1 METGSRNARAE
12 VEAALATG
20 AGLQTVLVERLRVSP
35 KHAALLEAAVTGL
48 GVFLEEQL
56 LEEHTALD
64 DEKLSMEAVMR
75 LVGPVVQSRLQRRLE
90 MLDGKQRNTA
100 VRCIDCNKPCRS
112 IGFRDRKFRCLGG
125 AIVVRRRVFECTVC
139 PRHHS
144 PSERIMGLGSGDF
157 TPRLDELCSLHAT
170 TVSHE
175 MASYL
180 LKKTINLDVS
190 PSGLQRLVERRG
202 RIVEAQNEQEAV
214 AQRAFLPDGTPRR
227 LPPIPGV
234 AGPRVAYLEVDGVLP
249 MTREPVPESELTSE
263 DKVKQAKAK
272 LAKIGGGAGRRYRL
286 QGREVKNAV
295 MYAAEACALVGE
307 TRGTLLDKH
316 YVSYLG
322 EASVF
327 TKRVW
332 AGLRARGYDQAKTL
346 VILSDGAEW
355 IRTLSSQ
362 LPVEKVVLILD
373 LFHAKHRVWE
383 VANAV
388 FGEDTPE
395 ARAWAAEQ
403 NGRIENGRAD
413 DVVNALRF
421 MKPGRKNAAE
431 LVGSLSTY
439 ITNNLDRM
447 DYPTYLEQGFR
458 IGSGA
463 VESANYHV
471 TGARLKLQG
480 MRWSVDGA
488 AEMASLRAD
497 LFNDRWEARTRAILS
512 GMAA

>member
-1 METGSRNARAE
+1 MERGSRKSTTA
-12 VEAALATG
+12 VGSALATG
-20 AGLQTVLVERLRVSP
+20 EGLQKVLVELLGVSP
-35 KHAALLEAAVTGL
+35 THAALLESAVKGL
-48 GVFLEEQL
+48 AGFLEEQL
-56 LEEHTALD
+56 EAEHTALD
-64 DEKLSMEAVMR
+64 DEKRSMEAVMR
-75 LVGPVVQSRLQRRLE
+75 LIAPLVQSRLQRRLE
-90 MLDGKQRNTA
+90 MLDGKRREAA

-112 IGFRDRKFRCLGG
+112 IGLRERKFRCLGG
-125 AIVVRRRVFECTVC
+125 AIVLRRRVFECTVC
-139 PRHHS
+139 PRHHA
-144 PSERIMGLGSGDF
+144 PSERATGLGSGDF
-157 TPRLDELCSLHAT
+157 TPRLEELCALHAT

-180 LKKTINLDVS
+180 LKKTLDLDVS

-202 RIVEAQNEQEAV
+202 DVVEAQNEKEAT

-234 AGPRVAYLEVDGVLP
+234 VGPEVAYLEVDGVVP
-249 MTREPVPESELTSE
+249 MTRELIPTSELSSE
-263 DKVKQAKAK
+263 DKARQAKAK
-272 LAKIGGGAGRRYRL
+272 LAKKQGGVGRRYRL

-307 TRGTLLDKH
+307 TRGALLAKH

-322 EASVF
+322 ESSVF

-332 AGLRARGYDQAKTL
+332 AALRAKGYDQAKTL

-355 IRTLSSQ
+355 IRTLAGQ

-383 VANAV
+383 VANALY
-388 FGEDTPE
+388 GEGTPE
-395 ARAWAAEQ
+395 ARAWAEEQ
-403 NGRIENGRAD
+403 NDRIEAGSAAD
-413 DVVNALRF
+413 VIAALRF
-421 MKPGRKNAAE
+421 LKPRRKAAAE
-431 LVGSLSTY
+431 LVDALSTY
-439 ITNNLDRM
+439 FTNNLDRM
-447 DYPTYLEQGFR
+447 DYPTYVQQGFR

-488 AEMASLRAD
+488 ADMASLRAD
-497 LFNDRWEARTRAILS
+497 LFNDRWESRTRAILRE
-512 GMAA
+512 MAA

>member
-1 METGSRNARAE
+1 
-12 VEAALATG
+12 
-20 AGLQTVLVERLRVSP
+20 
-35 KHAALLEAAVTGL
+35 
-48 GVFLEEQL
+48 
-56 LEEHTALD
+56 
-64 DEKLSMEAVMR
+64 
-75 LVGPVVQSRLQRRLE
+75 
-90 MLDGKQRNTA
+90 
-100 VRCIDCNKPCRS
+100 
-112 IGFRDRKFRCLGG
+112 
-125 AIVVRRRVFECTVC
+125 
-139 PRHHS
+139 
-144 PSERIMGLGSGDF
+144 
-157 TPRLDELCSLHAT
+157 
-170 TVSHE
+170 

-346 VILSDGAEW
+346 VILSDGA
-355 IRTLSSQ
+355 
-362 LPVEKVVLILD
+362 
-373 LFHAKHRVWE
+373 
-383 VANAV
+383 
-388 FGEDTPE
+388 DTPE